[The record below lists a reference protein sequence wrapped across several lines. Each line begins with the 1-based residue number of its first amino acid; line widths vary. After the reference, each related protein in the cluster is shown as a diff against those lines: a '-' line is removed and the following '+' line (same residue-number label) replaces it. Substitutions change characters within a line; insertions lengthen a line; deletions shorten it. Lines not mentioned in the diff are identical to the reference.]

1 MVYEMYG
8 ALFCRVPI
16 RVIKMSIFSLYINWL
31 KQKILDCSSAPET
44 LVCVKHSV
52 KHCSHNGFT
61 NKTLNSGMYKKWS
74 AGEILQPH
82 RYAKQVVNS
91 SPPHVALMWRF
102 PFLLKVQYKY
112 YMFLRRLRR
121 LCVSKIDFDLSK
133 LPVLFIQ
140 RTMMRIAT
148 TAVSKFQVTSNE
160 NNLR

>member
-1 MVYEMYG
+1 MVYEIYG

-16 RVIKMSIFSLYINWL
+16 RVIKMSIFNLYINWL

-91 SPPHVALMWRF
+91 PPPACDVNVAFSFSFIGPVQILHV
-102 PFLLKVQYKY
+102 PTST
-112 YMFLRRLRR
+112 
-121 LCVSKIDFDLSK
+121 SKI
-133 LPVLFIQ
+133 VCI
-140 RTMMRIAT
+140 
-148 TAVSKFQVTSNE
+148 
-160 NNLR
+160 